1 MLHLIQGWHMK
12 KNLLLLFFISFA
24 YTSSFSQEGLFQFT
38 KSYFRSNPFVGEF
51 NAFLKHLM
59 NDPLLKDKKT
69 WTRTDTSL
77 FYFSGVF
84 NNYNPFFFKPKRV
97 EIILEETSVQYVDSM
112 PADTILVYQLVAYA
126 DGNSKGDQDVKKEF
140 EKIHRQ
146 FNKKFYSSNFQDLQ
160 IGKEIKGG
168 VHNYF
173 VGSARI
179 APVSVAWGKLKE
191 DEIMLTLMLRIKT
204 KGNVAI
210 LPATFYNP

>member
-1 MLHLIQGWHMK
+1 MIQALHMK

-24 YTSSFSQEGLFQFT
+24 YTTSFSQEGLLQFT
-38 KSYFRSNPFVGEF
+38 KSYFRSNPFIGEF
-51 NAFLKHLM
+51 SGFLKHLM

-84 NNYNPFFFKPKRV
+84 TNYNPFFFKPERV
-97 EIILEETSVQYVDSM
+97 EITLEETSVQYVDSM
-112 PADTILVYQLVAYA
+112 PADTILVYQLLAYNE
-126 DGNSKGDQDVKKEF
+126 GNHKGEQEIKKEF

-146 FNKKFYSSNFQDLQ
+146 FNKKFYTSNFQDLQ
-160 IGKEIKGG
+160 IGNEVKGG

-173 VGSARI
+173 VGSAGI

-191 DEIMLTLMLRIKT
+191 DKVVLTLMLRIKT
-204 KGNVAI
+204 RGNVAI
-210 LPATFYNP
+210 LPAAFYNP